1 MRLEG
6 GDLIMAVFL
15 ALLYMIG
22 GFACL
27 IESKQKHS
35 FFPWFLGVLYL
46 GLGGLLLGLLLADW
60 LGYI

>member
-1 MRLEG
+1 
-6 GDLIMAVFL
+6 MAVFL

-35 FFPWFLGVLYL
+35 FFPLFLGVLYL
-46 GLGGLLLGLLLADW
+46 GLGGLLSGLLLADW